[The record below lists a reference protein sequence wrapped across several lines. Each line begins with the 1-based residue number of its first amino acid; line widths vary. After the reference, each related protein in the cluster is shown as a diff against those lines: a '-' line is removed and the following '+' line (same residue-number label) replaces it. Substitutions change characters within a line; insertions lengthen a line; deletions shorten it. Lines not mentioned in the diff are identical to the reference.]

1 MRPERTPD
9 TMSMAIE
16 MTSPSG
22 SISKRA
28 LKAAQKRL
36 SLALW
41 GEEGLQAPTCPQPT
55 EYERLMREATN
66 LRDLASRGMHPRS
79 FVKQANELEARALKT
94 KSGEL
99 ENPPPY
105 ASIRAKR

>member
-55 EYERLMREATN
+55 EYERLMREAAN

-79 FVKQANELEARALKT
+79 FVKQAEKLESQASEIKT
-94 KSGEL
+94 RH
-99 ENPPPY
+99 PMRP
-105 ASIRAKR
+105 